1 MFYICR
7 NIFFYLRRNMVSKA
21 DLIKIEILLQLQL
34 GLIEEIYDNEKLTEN
49 DILTV
54 LEMIKNMSEEIS
66 KDAYVLLKQS
76 KENNKTWKLRC
87 YNGNYKRLYIRWF
100 RYVNNSSN

>member
-76 KENNKTWKLRC
+76 KENNKT
-87 YNGNYKRLYIRWF
+87 
-100 RYVNNSSN
+100 

>member
-34 GLIEEIYDNEKLTEN
+34 GLIEEIYDNEKLTEG
-49 DILTV
+49 DILTA

-76 KENNKTWKLRC
+76 KENNKT
-87 YNGNYKRLYIRWF
+87 
-100 RYVNNSSN
+100 